1 MLLTCTVQSLGQ
13 YYSTTFISKFDTNIQ
28 FIAVKPVIT
37 SITKTQI
44 VPLNETKMTLRCEVK
59 GIPDPTVTWRFKDQ
73 TVVPSSDK
81 RLQIPSP
88 GELVVLFVDKQHEG
102 MYHCVTENEV
112 GRDEKTVQV
121 YVYGEFNHKYR

>member
-1 MLLTCTVQSLGQ
+1 M
-13 YYSTTFISKFDTNIQ
+13 
-28 FIAVKPVIT
+28 KPVIT
-37 SITKTQI
+37 SITQTQI

-102 MYHCVTENEV
+102 MYHCVTENKV

-121 YVYGEFNHKYR
+121 YVYGESDHKKVEI